1 MTLTTRIYL
10 YAHDDG
16 CIANQIAGLD
26 ECSVVIGFVS
36 NSFQY
41 CVNMNTCVCIWMC
54 VLCMFVCVCRWTSI
68 VL

>member
-1 MTLTTRIYL
+1 MTLTTRIYM
-10 YAHDDG
+10 YAHDDC

-26 ECSVVIGFVS
+26 EYSVVIGFVS

-54 VLCMFVCVCRWTSI
+54 GYMCVLCVCV
-68 VL
+68 